1 VAGSLPIGREN
12 RNPAENK
19 GDIVCRVSLLGRDVP
34 SFRLMGEDLV
44 ALSPDRLR
52 HLADEYD
59 AELERHVPP
68 SLHDA
73 VREERTDIA
82 REAHELLSRYNTS
95 IHTRV
100 RGYVALGQ
108 RLDFEYP
115 WPVVAVLGIT
125 QVMRTLHTV
134 HLLGLAGSALERV
147 GHTRLTET
155 VERTDDVLKRT
166 NRCIFADSVPT
177 VTFALRCHSLRREGR
192 ADVAQALLAGP
203 RMPWMDGEAVG
214 IATRLYEGLAV
225 ADPEERFRCLS
236 DLTLTHFA
244 REQAILS
251 FHMGVRVSSSPPRP
265 RKSWVARMLDPKSVY
280 APRIRNHTLEL
291 APFPLPDGFEM
302 KNHER
307 RVAVF
312 GEAFVTSITRERH
325 EYEVAR
331 DWVVGRFGK

>member
-1 VAGSLPIGREN
+1 
-12 RNPAENK
+12 
-19 GDIVCRVSLLGRDVP
+19 VSLLGRDVP

-52 HLADEYD
+52 VLLDEYD
-59 AELERHVPP
+59 AELELHVPP
-68 SLHDA
+68 SLREE
-73 VREERTDIA
+73 VREERTVIS

-100 RGYVALGQ
+100 RGYVALGE

-134 HLLGLAGSALERV
+134 HLLGLAGSALERF

-166 NRCIFADSVPT
+166 NRAIFADSVPT
-177 VTFALRCHSLRREGR
+177 VTFALRCHVLQKEGR
-192 ADVAQALLAGP
+192 RDVAEALLAGP
-203 RMPWMDGEAVG
+203 RMLWMDGEALG
-214 IATRLYEGLAV
+214 IATRLYEGLGV
-225 ADPEERFRCLS
+225 EDPDERFRRLS
-236 DLTLTHFA
+236 DLTLAHFA

-251 FHMGVRVSSSPPRP
+251 FHMGVRVSSSPTKP

-280 APRIRNHTLEL
+280 APRIRKHALEL
-291 APFPLPDGFEM
+291 APFPLPDGFQM
-302 KNHER
+302 KDHER
-307 RVAVF
+307 RVEVF
-312 GEAFVTSITRERH
+312 GEAFVKSITRTRH
-325 EYEVAR
+325 EYEIAR
-331 DWVVGRFGK
+331 DWVMGRFGK